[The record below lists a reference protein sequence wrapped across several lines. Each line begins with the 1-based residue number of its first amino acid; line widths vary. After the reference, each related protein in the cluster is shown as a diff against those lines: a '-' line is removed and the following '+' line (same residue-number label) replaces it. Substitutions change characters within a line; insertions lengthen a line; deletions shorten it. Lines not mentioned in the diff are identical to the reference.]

1 MLMRERRHRVPLHRL
16 AVFEAAA
23 RHGSFSKAAR
33 EFGMTQS
40 AVSHQIADLETEL
53 GILLFQRVWRG
64 VTTTE
69 AGTFLFEALGR
80 SLGEIAAA
88 VDVARALGRRS
99 RLTVVTDFGFAAFWL
114 MPRLADLRAKM
125 PGVDVRVITQQGAG
139 DPAGEPSD
147 LAILFGAGQWRKTD
161 AVRLIAED
169 VVPIASPGFLQE
181 RPIRAVDDLAHVPL
195 LHLEA
200 PDADRWISWDE
211 YRQACGAVLNSAKP
225 PVHSGLSF
233 NNYMLV
239 IQAAIAGQGVALGW
253 RPLVDDLL
261 RQDLVVEVP
270 LPRIVTERGYYLVSP
285 GRASQPRTAE
295 IFRKWLLREFDDL
308 GAATQV
314 NANIANA

>member
-1 MLMRERRHRVPLHRL
+1 MRERRHLVPLHRL

-23 RHGSFSKAAR
+23 RHGSFSTAAR
-33 EFGMTQS
+33 EIGMTQS
-40 AVSHQIADLETEL
+40 AVSHQIADLEAEL
-53 GILLFQRVWRG
+53 GIILFQRVWRG
-64 VTTTE
+64 VTLTE
-69 AGTFLFEALGR
+69 AGAFLFEAVGR
-80 SLGEIAAA
+80 SLGEIATA

-114 MPRLADLRAKM
+114 MPRLGDLRDKM
-125 PGVDVRVITQQGAG
+125 PGVDVRVITQQGAS

-147 LAILFGAGQWRKTD
+147 LAILFGAGQWRKTE

-169 VVPIASPGFLQE
+169 VVPIASPGFIQE
-181 RPIRAVDDLAHVPL
+181 RPVRTVDDLARVPL

-200 PDADRWISWDE
+200 PDNDRWISWDE
-211 YRQACGAVLNSAKP
+211 YRQSCGAKPDSAKP
-225 PVHSGLSF
+225 AARSGLSF

-261 RQDLVVEVP
+261 RQGLVVEAP

-285 GRASQPRTAE
+285 GRSSQPRTTE
-295 IFRKWLLREFDDL
+295 TFRTWLLQEFDHL
-308 GAATQV
+308 KSGAPATPPG
-314 NANIANA
+314 

>member
-1 MLMRERRHRVPLHRL
+1 MLDRRDRLPLHRL

-23 RHGSFSKAAR
+23 RHGSFSTAGR
-33 EFGMTQS
+33 ELGMTQS
-40 AVSHQIADLETEL
+40 AVSHHIADLEAEL
-53 GILLFQRVWRG
+53 GIILFQRVWRG
-64 VTTTE
+64 VTATE
-69 AGTFLFEALGR
+69 AGAFLFEAVGR
-80 SLGEIAAA
+80 SLGEIATA

-114 MPRLADLRAKM
+114 MPRLGDLREKM
-125 PGVDVRVITQQGAG
+125 PGVDVRVITQQGAS

-147 LAILFGAGQWRKTD
+147 LAILFGAGQWRKTE
-161 AVRLIAED
+161 AMRLIAED
-169 VVPIASPGFLQE
+169 VVPIASPGFLNE
-181 RPIRAVDDLAHVPL
+181 RPIRTVDDLANVPL

-211 YRQACGAVLNSAKP
+211 YRQACGGVLDSAKP
-225 PVHSGLSF
+225 SARSGLSF

-261 RQDLVVEVP
+261 RQGLVMEAP
-270 LPRIVTERGYYLVSP
+270 LPRIVTKRGYYLVTP

-295 IFRKWLLREFDDL
+295 IFRQWLLRAFEQLDAPASNL
-308 GAATQV
+308 PPGA
-314 NANIANA
+314 

>member
-1 MLMRERRHRVPLHRL
+1 MPDRRDRVPLHRL

-23 RHGSFSKAAR
+23 RHGSFSTAAR
-33 EFGMTQS
+33 ELGMTQS
-40 AVSHQIADLETEL
+40 AVSHQIADLEAEL
-53 GILLFQRVWRG
+53 GIILFQRVWRG
-64 VTTTE
+64 VTATE
-69 AGTFLFEALGR
+69 AGAFLFEAVGR
-80 SLGEIAAA
+80 SLGEISTA

-114 MPRLADLRAKM
+114 MPRLGDLRDKM
-125 PGVDVRVITQQGAG
+125 PGVDVRVITQQGAS

-147 LAILFGAGQWRKTD
+147 LAILFGAGQWGRTD

-169 VVPIASPGFLQE
+169 VVPIASPGFLAE
-181 RPIRAVDDLAHVPL
+181 RPVRSVDDLANVPL

-211 YRQACGAVLNSAKP
+211 YRASCGASPSSTKPSAR
-225 PVHSGLSF
+225 SGLSF

-261 RQDLVVEVP
+261 RQGLVVEAP
-270 LPRIVTERGYYLVSP
+270 LPRVVTKRGYYLVMP

-295 IFRKWLLREFDDL
+295 IFRSWLLREFDDL
-308 GAATQV
+308 GPATSMKPGV
-314 NANIANA
+314 

>member
-1 MLMRERRHRVPLHRL
+1 MREHRQLVPLHRL

-23 RHGSFSKAAR
+23 RHGSFSTAAR
-33 EFGMTQS
+33 ELGMTQS
-40 AVSHQIADLETEL
+40 AVSHQIADLEAEL
-53 GILLFQRVWRG
+53 GIILFQRVWRG
-64 VTTTE
+64 VTATE
-69 AGTFLFEALGR
+69 AGAFLFEAVGR

-114 MPRLADLRAKM
+114 MPRLADLRERM
-125 PGVDVRVITQQGAG
+125 PGVDVRVITQQGAS

-147 LAILFGAGQWRKTD
+147 LAILFGAGQWGKTE

-169 VVPIASPGFLQE
+169 VVPIASPGFLAE
-181 RPIRAVDDLAHVPL
+181 RPVRTAHDLAHVPL

-211 YRQACGAVLNSAKP
+211 YRRACGAPPDGAKP
-225 PVHSGLSF
+225 SARSGLSF

-261 RQDLVVEVP
+261 RQGLVVETP
-270 LPRIVTERGYYLVSP
+270 LPRISTARGYYLVTP
-285 GRASQPRTAE
+285 GRAAQPRTSE
-295 IFRKWLLREFDDL
+295 IFRRWLLREFDDF
-308 GAATQV
+308 GTAA
-314 NANIANA
+314 AKPSA